1 LSHPAC
7 RHADW
12 KKTKEGKH
20 MAIAV
25 ATTRQSLA
33 NTYATLGTWIG
44 VCTGD
49 PGTTSTPAN
58 EASGGSPAYARQQTT
73 WTAGS
78 GGVQNGS
85 PVTVNVPTGTYTY
98 VLLASAATGAT
109 MIDKALITSVVMSA
123 QGQLVVTPSYTQT

>member
-1 LSHPAC
+1 
-7 RHADW
+7 
-12 KKTKEGKH
+12 

-33 NTYATLGTWIG
+33 NQYATLGTFIG

-49 PGTTSTPAN
+49 PGTTNTPAN
-58 EASGGSPAYARQQTT
+58 EASGGSPAYARVATT

-78 GGVQNGS
+78 GGVSNGS
-85 PVTVNVPTGTYTY
+85 AVTINVPAATYTY

-109 MIDKALITSVVMSA
+109 MIDKAAITSVVMSA
-123 QGQLVVTPSYTQT
+123 QGQLVVTPTYTQT

>member
-1 LSHPAC
+1 
-7 RHADW
+7 
-12 KKTKEGKH
+12 

-33 NTYATLGTWIG
+33 DQYKTLGTWVG

-73 WTAGS
+73 WTSGS
-78 GGVQNGS
+78 GGVVNGS
-85 PVTVNVPTGTYTY
+85 AVTINVAAATYTY
-98 VLLASAATGAT
+98 ILLASAGTGAT
-109 MIDKALITSVVMSA
+109 MIDKAAITSVVMSA
-123 QGQLVVTPSYTQT
+123 QGQLVVTPTFTQT

>member
-1 LSHPAC
+1 
-7 RHADW
+7 
-12 KKTKEGKH
+12 

-85 PVTVNVPTGTYTY
+85 AVTVNVAAATYTY
-98 VLLASAATGAT
+98 ILLASAQTGNT
-109 MIDKALITSVVMSA
+109 MIDKAAITSVVMSA
-123 QGQLVVTPSYTQT
+123 QGQLVVTPTYTQT